1 MRLDNRFV
9 VMGLQMGLGALV
21 GMTAKVDRNRAGLAA
36 NFGAS
41 LLMNLLSYRVGHRVA
56 FAALRA
62 RPAPVEE
69 SPRLHR
75 IVEDTAERAGMR
87 KPAVYTMGIPKPNAF
102 ATDNGTQA
110 TVGASDA
117 LLKCLD
123 DEEVAAVVAHELAHI
138 KNRDRLYAALGA
150 LVASGATM
158 AVAALRT
165 SAPSEPSRKSAGWRD
180 ALAVASMAGGTFL
193 TLYRARGAEID
204 ADQTGARI
212 CGQPDALISAL
223 QKLHDW
229 KPEKSDEV
237 AADQRRASDPIFALL
252 YRLLS
257 LLNPHPSVA
266 ERIRRLRT
274 AV

>member
-9 VMGLQMGLGALV
+9 VTGLQVGLGALV
-21 GMTAKVDRNRAGLAA
+21 GMTAKVDRNRAVLAA

-62 RPAPVEE
+62 RPAPIEE

-75 IVEDTAERAGMR
+75 IVEDTAERAGME

-102 ATDNGTQA
+102 ATESGHQA
-110 TVGASDA
+110 AIGASDA
-117 LLKCLD
+117 LMKCLD

-138 KNRDRLYAALGA
+138 KNRDRFYAALGA
-150 LVASGATM
+150 LAASGATM
-158 AVAALRT
+158 VVAALRAA
-165 SAPSEPSRKSAGWRD
+165 APPEASRKSAGWRD
-180 ALAVASMAGGTFL
+180 ALAVASMAGGVFL

-204 ADQTGARI
+204 ADLTGARI
-212 CGQPDALISAL
+212 CGRPDGMISAL
-223 QKLHDW
+223 QKLEDW
-229 KPEKSDEV
+229 KPEESGES
-237 AADQRRASDPIFALL
+237 RATEHRGSAPISALL
-252 YRLLS
+252 NRLLS
-257 LLNPHPSVA
+257 LLSPHPSVP
-266 ERIRRLRT
+266 ERVRRLRE